1 MNENNRAEALLV
13 LLEAKQYNQLMNIL
27 DDMNAIDIAEALE
40 SLPFEKAVLIYR
52 MLKKDCSVDVFAE
65 LPADM
70 QERIIASVT
79 DRELSILIEEL
90 YVDDAVDMLEELPA
104 HVVKRVLKNADP
116 NTRRLINQ
124 FLNYPEDSAGSIM
137 TAEMVHLHK
146 DMTVEQAIQYIRNI
160 GLEKET
166 IYWCY
171 VTDPTRVLEG
181 LITIKDLI
189 FADPEDK
196 IHDLMEEDIIFA
208 RTTDDREKVANLI
221 TRYDLLALPIVD
233 KENRLVGIVT
243 VDDAVDVM
251 EEEATED
258 FEKLAAI
265 LPSEKPYLKTG
276 VFTHAKNRIGWLL
289 LLMLSSMIT
298 VYILSVFEAA
308 FAAVPLLAFSLT
320 MISNTGGNAGAQSST
335 TIIRGMTLGE
345 IESKDW
351 LKVLWKECR
360 VGIMVGGILGIFNYI
375 RLILGYS
382 NQLKACLAISLSV
395 LASVV
400 IAKTIGCLL
409 PLVAKLL
416 KQDPAVMATPLI
428 TTIVD
433 ASTTLI
439 YFTIAS
445 LLLGISLS

>member
-79 DRELSILIEEL
+79 DQELSILIEEL

>member
-1 MNENNRAEALLV
+1 MNENNRAEALLA

-40 SLPFEKAVLIYR
+40 SLPFENAVLIYR

-65 LPADM
+65 LPTDM

-79 DRELSILIEEL
+79 DQELAVLIEEL

-104 HVVKRVLKNADP
+104 HVVKRVLHNANP
-116 NTRRLINQ
+116 GTRRLINQ
-124 FLNYPEDSAGSIM
+124 FLHYPEDSAGSIM

-146 DMTVEQAIQYIRNI
+146 DMTVEQAVQYIRNI

-166 IYWCY
+166 VYWCY

-189 FADPEDK
+189 FANPEDK
-196 IHDLMEEDIIFA
+196 ISDLMEEDIIFA
-208 RTTDDREKVANLI
+208 RTTDDREQVANLI
-221 TRYDLLALPIVD
+221 TRYDLLALPVVD
-233 KENRLVGIVT
+233 GENRLVGIVT

-258 FEKLAAI
+258 FEKMAAM

-345 IESKDW
+345 IDTKDW

-360 VGIMVGGILGIFNYI
+360 VGVMVGGILAVFNFI
-375 RLILGYS
+375 RLLLGYS
-382 NQLKACLAISLSV
+382 NQLRACLAISLSV
-395 LASVV
+395 LVSVV

-409 PLVAKLL
+409 PFVAKLL

-433 ASTTLI
+433 ASTTLV